1 MSIIVAIRP
10 LLKIVVVAG
19 IAIGSLSV
27 AYAAPNACALL
38 TVAQVSAA
46 VGSPVSSPSPTLGV
60 DGFVGCMY
68 GYGTGINIGVELY
81 QFSSAAEAQKKFS
94 DELHG
99 GEDTRHY
106 KRTVESGVGEGAFS
120 RVSISGGTF
129 KWATLEALQ
138 GSRIVRIGALS
149 KPAVPLDRL
158 RALMLT
164 ALAR

>member
-1 MSIIVAIRP
+1 MSIIAIRP
-10 LLKIVVVAG
+10 LLAIVVLAG

-27 AYAAPNACALL
+27 GYAAPDACALL
-38 TVAQVSAA
+38 TVAQVSAV
-46 VGSPVSSPSPTLGV
+46 VGRPVAPPSPTVGV
-60 DGFVGCMY
+60 DGSVGCMY
-68 GYGTGINIGVELY
+68 GYGTGTNIGVDLY
-81 QFSSAAEAQKKFS
+81 QFLSAAMAQKKFS

-99 GEDTRHY
+99 GEDTAHY

-138 GSRIVRIGALS
+138 GSRIVRIRVLS
-149 KPAVPLDRL
+149 KPAVPLDRI
-158 RALMLT
+158 RALMLE

>member
-1 MSIIVAIRP
+1 MSIIASRP
-10 LLKIVVVAG
+10 LLRIVVVAG

-27 AYAAPNACALL
+27 ALAAPAACALL

-46 VGSPVSSPSPTLGV
+46 IGSPVSPMSPMIGG
-60 DGFVGCMY
+60 DGSVACMY
-68 GYGTGINIGVELY
+68 GYGTRGNNIGIDLY
-81 QFSSAAEAQKKFS
+81 QFATAAEAKKKFS
-94 DELHG
+94 VELHG
-99 GEDTRHY
+99 EEDTAHY

-149 KPAVPLDRL
+149 NPAVPLDQI
-158 RALMLT
+158 RALMLA

>member
-38 TVAQVSAA
+38 TAAQVSAA
-46 VGSPVSSPSPTLGV
+46 VGSPVSPPSPTLGV
-60 DGFVGCMY
+60 DGFVGCVY
-68 GYGTGINIGVELY
+68 GYGTGINIGIELY
-81 QFSSAAEAQKKFS
+81 RFSSAAEAQKKFS

-99 GEDTRHY
+99 GEDTAHY

-149 KPAVPLDRL
+149 KPAVPLDRI

>member
-1 MSIIVAIRP
+1 MSVIVAIRP

-19 IAIGSLSV
+19 IAIGRLSV
-27 AYAAPNACALL
+27 AYAALNPCALL

-46 VGSPVSSPSPTLGV
+46 VGSPVSRPSPTVGV
-60 DGFVGCMY
+60 DGSVGCMY
-68 GYGTGINIGVELY
+68 GYGTGINIGVDLY

-94 DELHG
+94 DELHR
-99 GEDTRHY
+99 GEDTAHY
-106 KRTVESGVGEGAFS
+106 TRTVESGVGEGAFS

-129 KWATLEALQ
+129 KWTTLEALQ

-158 RALMLT
+158 RTLMLA

>member
-19 IAIGSLSV
+19 SAIGSLSV

-38 TVAQVSAA
+38 SVAQVSAA
-46 VGSPVSSPSPTLGV
+46 VGSPVSPPSPTVG
-60 DGFVGCMY
+60 GYGSAGCMY
-68 GYGTGINIGVELY
+68 GYGTGINIGIDLY
-81 QFSSAAEAQKKFS
+81 QFSSAAEAQKKFA

-99 GEDTRHY
+99 GEDTAHY
-106 KRTVESGVGEGAFS
+106 KRTVESGAGDGAFS

-149 KPAVPLDRL
+149 NPAVPLDRI
-158 RALMLT
+158 RALMQT